1 MIQKAM
7 TLDFCLLAMERKKQM
22 TNKVPTIEEIKRD
35 LRIPEVEKKFDRL
48 GRVVEKKNIN
58 NVRGLKVL
66 PSRTSIKEVKRIKS
80 LWKKT

>member
-1 MIQKAM
+1 
-7 TLDFCLLAMERKKQM
+7 M
-22 TNKVPTIEEIKRD
+22 TNKVPTIEEIKRV
-35 LRIPEVEKKFDRL
+35 LLERLLEKKFDRL

-80 LWKKT
+80 YCTGMPYGKKT

>member
-1 MIQKAM
+1 MSAKIP
-7 TLDFCLLAMERKKQM
+7 TMEELKWA
-22 TNKVPTIEEIKRD
+22 

-80 LWKKT
+80 YCTGMPYGKKT

>member
-1 MIQKAM
+1 
-7 TLDFCLLAMERKKQM
+7 M

-80 LWKKT
+80 YCTGMPYGKKT

>member
-1 MIQKAM
+1 
-7 TLDFCLLAMERKKQM
+7 M

-80 LWKKT
+80 LWKKNMS